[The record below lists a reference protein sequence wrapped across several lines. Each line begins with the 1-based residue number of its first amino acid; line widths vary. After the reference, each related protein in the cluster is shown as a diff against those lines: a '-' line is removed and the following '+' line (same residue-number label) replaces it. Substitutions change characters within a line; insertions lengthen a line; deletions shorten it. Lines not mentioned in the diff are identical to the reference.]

1 MSPEQTILKNS
12 KKRIQK
18 LKLLSKFFQKEDLI
32 NIIIKTEVIQ
42 SYFESKSIAGLD
54 INKLE
59 LFHIQYTDSL
69 IVLLDKIKK
78 QKEAGILTAYK
89 EIDANEDYIA
99 SFISQEKNGRDFN
112 TERKY
117 QNALVSDF
125 LRSIY
130 NNLTDIRTPID
141 YKKVR
146 NLSNFYAQDYYR
158 KEVKIDCLL
167 SLPDVRYYEYDNVD
181 IERKLLGKLNVNNF
195 KIRFVCGYIISNQIF
210 ELFRIVDTNE
220 DFIWNLQTNEFYIL
234 AEDIALLL
242 DRSPNTS
249 SKRSIVSDLRNRN
262 EELKTKAE
270 DMKTTLPDEV
280 ITLLEKYKETLDSQE
295 VLNQVISIDEEMNI
309 LNSMLN
315 LNLNNKIQ

>member
-1 MSPEQTILKNS
+1 LSPEKEILKNS

-18 LKLLSKFFQKEDLI
+18 LKLLSKFFQQEDLI
-32 NIIIKTEVIQ
+32 NIIIKTEVIH

-59 LFHIQYTDSL
+59 LFHLQYTDSL

-99 SFISQEKNGRDFN
+99 AFISQEKGGRDFG

-125 LRSIY
+125 LKSIY
-130 NNLTDIRTPID
+130 KNLTDVVTPVD
-141 YKKVR
+141 YKKIR
-146 NLSNFYAQDYYR
+146 NLSNIYAQDYYR
-158 KEVKIDCLL
+158 KEAKIDCLL
-167 SLPDVRYYEYDNVD
+167 SLPDVKYYEFDNVD
-181 IERKLLGKLNVNNF
+181 IERKLLGKLNANNF
-195 KIRFVCGYIISNQIF
+195 KIRFICGYIISNQIF
-210 ELFRIVDTNE
+210 ELFRIVDTDE
-220 DFIWNLQTNEFYIL
+220 DFIWNLQTNEFYL
-234 AEDIALLL
+234 LEEDIALLL

-249 SKRSIVSDLRNRN
+249 SKKSIVSELRNRN
-262 EELKTKAE
+262 EELKTKA
-270 DMKTTLPDEV
+270 DNMKTELPEEV
-280 ITLLEKYKETLDSQE
+280 ITMLEKYKETLDSQE
-295 VLNQVISIDEEMNI
+295 VLNQVISIDEELSI

>member
-1 MSPEQTILKNS
+1 MIH
-12 KKRIQK
+12 
-18 LKLLSKFFQKEDLI
+18 
-32 NIIIKTEVIQ
+32 

-54 INKLE
+54 VNKLE

-89 EIDANEDYIA
+89 EIDANEDYIDA
-99 SFISQEKNGRDFN
+99 FISQEKGGRDFG

-130 NNLTDIRTPID
+130 KNLTDLVTPVD

-146 NLSNFYAQDYYR
+146 NLSNIYAQDYYR
-158 KEVKIDCLL
+158 KEAKIDCLL
-167 SLPDVRYYEYDNVD
+167 SLPDVRYYEFDNVD
-181 IERKLLGKLNVNNF
+181 IERKLLGKLNANNF
-195 KIRFVCGYIISNQIF
+195 KIRFICGYIISNQIF
-210 ELFRIVDTNE
+210 ELFRIVDTDE
-220 DFIWNLQTNEFYIL
+220 DFIWNLQTNEFYLL

-249 SKRSIVSDLRNRN
+249 SKKSIVTDLRNRN
-262 EELKTKAE
+262 EELKTKA
-270 DMKTTLPDEV
+270 DKMKTELPDEV
-280 ITLLEKYKETLDSQE
+280 ITMLEKYKETLDSQE
-295 VLNQVISIDEEMNI
+295 VLNQVISIDEELNI

>member
-1 MSPEQTILKNS
+1 LSPEQTILKNS

>member
-1 MSPEQTILKNS
+1 MNPEQNILKNS

-54 INKLE
+54 VNKLE

-89 EIDANEDYIA
+89 EIDANEDYIDG
-99 SFISQEKNGRDFN
+99 FISQEKGGRDFN

-117 QNALVSDF
+117 QNALVSEF
-125 LRSIY
+125 LNSIY
-130 NNLTDIRTPID
+130 DNLTDVRKPLD

-146 NLSNFYAQDYYR
+146 DLSNFYAQDYYR
-158 KEVKIDCLL
+158 KTDRIDPLL
-167 SLPDVRYYEYDNVD
+167 SLPDVKYYEFENVD
-181 IERKLLGKLNVNNF
+181 IERKLLGKLNANNF

-220 DFIWNLQTNEFYIL
+220 DFIWNLQTNEFYLL
-234 AEDIALLL
+234 AEDIGFLL

-249 SKRSIVSDLRNRN
+249 SKRSIVNELRNRN

-270 DMKTTLPDEV
+270 RLKTELPEEV
-280 ITLLEKYKETLDSQE
+280 ITLLEKYKETLENQE
-295 VLNQVISIDEEMNI
+295 LLNQVISIDEELSI

>member
-130 NNLTDIRTPID
+130 ENLTDIRTPID

-158 KEVKIDCLL
+158 KEAKIDCLL

-181 IERKLLGKLNVNNF
+181 IERKLLGKLNANNF

-210 ELFRIVDTNE
+210 ELFRIVDTSE

-270 DMKTTLPDEV
+270 DMKTELPDEV

-295 VLNQVISIDEEMNI
+295 VLNQVISIDEELNI

>member
-1 MSPEQTILKNS
+1 MSPEQIILKNS

-42 SYFESKSIAGLD
+42 SYFESNSIAGLD
-54 INKLE
+54 VNKLE

-89 EIDANEDYIA
+89 EIDANEDYIDG
-99 SFISQEKNGRDFN
+99 FISQQKSGRDFN
-112 TERKY
+112 TESKY

-130 NNLTDIRTPID
+130 DNLTDVRKPVD

-146 NLSNFYAQDYYR
+146 ELSNFYAQDYYR
-158 KEVKIDCLL
+158 KTDKIDPLL
-167 SLPDVRYYEYDNVD
+167 SLPNVKYYEFENVD
-181 IERKLLGKLNVNNF
+181 IERKLLGKLNANNF

-249 SKRSIVSDLRNRN
+249 SKRSIVSELRNRN
-262 EELKTKAE
+262 EELKVKAE
-270 DMKTTLPDEV
+270 NIKSELPEEV
-280 ITLLEKYKETLDSQE
+280 MTLLEKYKETLDSQD
-295 VLNQVISIDEEMNI
+295 VLNQVISIDEELSI
-309 LNSMLN
+309 LTSMLN

>member
-18 LKLLSKFFQKEDLI
+18 LKLLSKFFRKEDLI

-59 LFHIQYTDSL
+59 LFHVQYTDSL

-130 NNLTDIRTPID
+130 ENLTDIRTPID

-158 KEVKIDCLL
+158 KEAKIDCLL

-181 IERKLLGKLNVNNF
+181 IERKLLGKLNSNNF
-195 KIRFVCGYIISNQIF
+195 KIRFICGYIISNQIF
-210 ELFRIVDTNE
+210 ELFRIVETNE

-270 DMKTTLPDEV
+270 DMKTELPEEV

-295 VLNQVISIDEEMNI
+295 VLNQVISIDEELNI

>member
-1 MSPEQTILKNS
+1 MSPEQNILKNS

-89 EIDANEDYIA
+89 EIDANEDYIDA
-99 SFISQEKNGRDFN
+99 FVSQEKNGRDFN

-125 LRSIY
+125 LKSIY
-130 NNLTDIRTPID
+130 SNLTDVRISVD

-158 KEVKIDCLL
+158 KADKIDYLL
-167 SLPDVRYYEYDNVD
+167 SLPDVKYYEFETVD

-210 ELFRIVDTNE
+210 ELFRIVDSNE
-220 DFIWNLQTNEFYIL
+220 DFIWNLQTNEFYLL
-234 AEDIALLL
+234 AEDIGLLL

-249 SKRSIVSDLRNRN
+249 SKRTIVSELRNRN

-270 DMKTTLPDEV
+270 ELKTDLPDEV
-280 ITLLEKYKETLDSQE
+280 ITLLGKYKETLDSQE

>member
-158 KEVKIDCLL
+158 KEAKIDCLL

-181 IERKLLGKLNVNNF
+181 IERKLLGKLNANNF

-270 DMKTTLPDEV
+270 DMKTELPEEV

-295 VLNQVISIDEEMNI
+295 VLNQVISIDEELNI

>member
-130 NNLTDIRTPID
+130 ENLTDIRTPID

-158 KEVKIDCLL
+158 KEAKIDCLL
-167 SLPDVRYYEYDNVD
+167 SLPDVKYYEYDNVD
-181 IERKLLGKLNVNNF
+181 IERKLLGKLNSNNF
-195 KIRFVCGYIISNQIF
+195 KIRFICGYIISNQIF

-220 DFIWNLQTNEFYIL
+220 DFIWNLQTNEFYLL

-270 DMKTTLPDEV
+270 DMKTELPEEV

-295 VLNQVISIDEEMNI
+295 VLNQVISIDEELNI

>member
-1 MSPEQTILKNS
+1 MSQEQDILKNS

-32 NIIIKTEVIQ
+32 NIIIKTEVIN
-42 SYFESKSIAGLD
+42 SYFESKFIAGLD

-78 QKEAGILTAYK
+78 QKEAGILTAFQ
-89 EIDANEDYIA
+89 EIDANEDYIEA
-99 SFISQEKNGRDFN
+99 FVSQEKNGRDFN

-125 LRSIY
+125 LRSVY
-130 NNLTDIRTPID
+130 ENLTGIKSNIGYQNIRH
-141 YKKVR
+141 
-146 NLSNFYAQDYYR
+146 LSNLFALEYYR
-158 KEVKIDCLL
+158 KSEKTDHLL
-167 SLPDVRYYEYDNVD
+167 GLPDVKYYEFESVD
-181 IERKLLGKLNVNNF
+181 VERKLLGKLNVNNF
-195 KIRFVCGYIISNQIF
+195 RIRFICGYMINDQIF
-210 ELFRIVDTNE
+210 ELFRIVETGE
-220 DFIWNLQTNEFYIL
+220 DFIWNLQTNQFYLL
-234 AEDIALLL
+234 AEDIELLL

-249 SKRSIVSDLRNRN
+249 SKTSIVSDLKKRNQ
-262 EELKTKAE
+262 ELKAKAE
-270 DMKTTLPDEV
+270 KLKTELPEEV
-280 ITLLEKYKETLDSQE
+280 ITLLEKYKETLESQE
-295 VLNQVISIDEEMNI
+295 ILNQVISIDEELSI

>member
-158 KEVKIDCLL
+158 KEAKIDSLL

-181 IERKLLGKLNVNNF
+181 IERKLLGKLNSNNF

-270 DMKTTLPDEV
+270 DMKTELPEEV

-295 VLNQVISIDEEMNI
+295 VLNQVISIDEELNI

>member
-1 MSPEQTILKNS
+1 
-12 KKRIQK
+12 
-18 LKLLSKFFQKEDLI
+18 
-32 NIIIKTEVIQ
+32 VIQ

-158 KEVKIDCLL
+158 KEAKIDCLL

-181 IERKLLGKLNVNNF
+181 IERKLLGKLNANNF

-270 DMKTTLPDEV
+270 DMKTELPEEV

-295 VLNQVISIDEEMNI
+295 VLNQVISIDEELNI

>member
-1 MSPEQTILKNS
+1 MNPEQTILKDS

-54 INKLE
+54 VNKLE

-89 EIDANEDYIA
+89 EIDANEDYIDG
-99 SFISQEKNGRDFN
+99 FISQEKGGRDFN

-130 NNLTDIRTPID
+130 DNLTDVRKPID
-141 YKKVR
+141 YKKIR
-146 NLSNFYAQDYYR
+146 DLSNFYAQDYYR
-158 KEVKIDCLL
+158 KTDKIEPLL
-167 SLPDVRYYEYDNVD
+167 SLPNVKYYEFENVD
-181 IERKLLGKLNVNNF
+181 IERKLLGKLNSNNF
-195 KIRFVCGYIISNQIF
+195 KIRFICGYIISNQIF

-220 DFIWNLQTNEFYIL
+220 DFIWNLQTNGFYLL
-234 AEDIALLL
+234 AEDIGMLL

-249 SKRSIVSDLRNRN
+249 SKRSIVSELRNRN
-262 EELKTKAE
+262 EELKMKAE
-270 DMKTTLPDEV
+270 NIKSELPQEV

-295 VLNQVISIDEEMNI
+295 VLNQVISIDEELSI
-309 LNSMLN
+309 LTSMLN

>member
-1 MSPEQTILKNS
+1 LSPEQTILKNS

-130 NNLTDIRTPID
+130 ENLTDIRTPID

-158 KEVKIDCLL
+158 KEAKIDCLL

-181 IERKLLGKLNVNNF
+181 IERKLLGKLNANNF

-210 ELFRIVDTNE
+210 ELFRIVDTSE

-270 DMKTTLPDEV
+270 DMKTELPDEV

-295 VLNQVISIDEEMNI
+295 VLNQVISIDEELNI